1 MFKSKSEKVEKYLVG
16 CMRLEKGE
24 YVFSI
29 YNTMIHSV
37 MDKKNVSSF

>member
-24 YVFSI
+24 YV
-29 YNTMIHSV
+29 SV
-37 MDKKNVSSF
+37 YGFWWRV